1 MQRGEVWWVQFDE
14 RRLVVLLSGDGASG
28 IRVMQVVA
36 PAGVD
41 LSGLG
46 IEVTVGAAEGLPFEG
61 VLRLAL
67 PRPGF
72 TPCTWLTTVSRDDL
86 MERAAVLSSAKLSE
100 IDDALRLAEQAQDP
114 TPATTAWAIPGEM
127 TDAGDLPLAPRRD
140 SPPRQD

>member
-1 MQRGEVWWVQFDE
+1 M
-14 RRLVVLLSGDGASG
+14 LLSGDDTSG

-100 IDDALRLAEQAQDP
+100 IDDALRRAEQPQDP
-114 TPATTAWAIPGEM
+114 TPATAWAIPGEM
-127 TDAGDLPLAPRRD
+127 TDAGHLLGAPSTFATSTGLTCPTARA
-140 SPPRQD
+140 